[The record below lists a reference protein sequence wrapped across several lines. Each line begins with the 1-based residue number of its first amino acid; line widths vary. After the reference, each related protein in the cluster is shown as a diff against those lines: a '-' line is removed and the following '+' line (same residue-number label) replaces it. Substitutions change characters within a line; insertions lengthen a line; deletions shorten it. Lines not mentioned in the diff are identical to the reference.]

1 MNDLTDNQAVVILI
15 VLGFFSMFVNVWIDN
30 IHSIASYL
38 LLSATIGSLITA
50 LVIISK
56 DDKEKKNEQK

>member
-1 MNDLTDNQAVVILI
+1 MNDLTDNQAVGILI
-15 VLGFFSMFVNVWIDN
+15 VLGFFSMFVNIWIDN

-38 LLSATIGSLITA
+38 LLSATIASLITA

-56 DDKEKKNEQK
+56 DEKEKKNEQK